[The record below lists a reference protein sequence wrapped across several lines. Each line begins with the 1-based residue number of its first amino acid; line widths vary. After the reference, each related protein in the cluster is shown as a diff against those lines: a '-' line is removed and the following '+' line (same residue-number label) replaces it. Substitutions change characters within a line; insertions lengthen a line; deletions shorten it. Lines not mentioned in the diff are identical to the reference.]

1 MNNKELGV
9 FKFKMR
15 CLFSVFRE
23 TDKIKSGKAFLYI
36 YLLVFTRRIDGY
48 IVSFKI
54 ILKD

>member
-1 MNNKELGV
+1 MRNKELGV

-23 TDKIKSGKAFLYI
+23 TDKIKSEKAFLYF
-36 YLLVFTRRIDGY
+36 LLVFPRRIYGY
-48 IVSFKI
+48 ILSFKI